1 MLPEIDHDNP
11 THSRRGHR
19 AGRAFVMS
27 PFRAGFDM
35 PASFSSWMVERC
47 GSTSTSPVRG
57 EMPTGGELPWLRGG
71 GGASRTAHAVEGDHA
86 SATVNLSARLI
97 PSNLGEVDAKRAPQ
111 DARRARPHAAT
122 ANQTL

>member
-1 MLPEIDHDNP
+1 MPPEIDHDDP
-11 THSRRGHR
+11 THSRRRHR

-35 PASFSSWMVERC
+35 PASFSSWMVGRC

-57 EMPTGGELPWLRGG
+57 EMPTGGGPLVAGRG
-71 GGASRTAHAVEGDHA
+71 ANRTAHAVEGDHA